1 MSNTSHQDAWHEIFH
16 SLSTSDHQ
24 QPSKIS
30 VHLGENGTLV
40 IKKNPAL
47 ASLALSFLSSPQETQ
62 ANHNA
67 HQSFQSAL
75 EKKYGPDIAAFAFAK
90 STYKEGAP
98 LSLRKINQILTIA
111 STAQEIK
118 LLNDQADYLK
128 HDLQEIYETLQKT
141 SNDAC
146 EAFHPDHL
154 SSEERSSIFSRWD
167 QSCRSLQSKTR
178 DLQRKISNLQSEIHS
193 QGAKGPQVLSREE
206 LKGLQKKFKTL
217 EEKYLALE
225 KECQQLHLID
235 EITPEHDD
243 LQSAPE
249 GLERREP
256 RNDFPRVTR
265 LSESR
270 QKILKNLLDR
280 YENYVYLR
288 EIDKT
293 NLTALQASYDPN
305 TFSHRACNGIRGL
318 PNATGNCG
326 INSATQL
333 LKSTLQSMRDD
344 CDDRETQEQ
353 SKKISAYLQKKMP
366 SFHKFFMDEPMTAE
380 DYQDIHRE
388 IARALTEDYFYS
400 VLSGIGISP
409 HQRDTGYFYGSQEMD
424 VLSVLLYRCDVPPV
438 SFEHTKNL
446 EPKDRWQV
454 VTLEQSQDAAQ
465 TTPSTIDQILRAQLE
480 KESRQLGDPIPR
492 TLCLH
497 PNIQT
502 VGQVGGM
509 LEPIIL
515 PHKDKGSITYEPIG
529 IQCTI
534 EDPPQPIGH
543 AVAFIK
549 KDGLWNEVNDGG
561 VSPIP
566 KEWED
571 SFSDFF
577 SGSRRNSYATNII
590 YGRKKEHS
598 EEVAPSSYEKNVE
611 TGLKLE
617 NIRHDENWSFV
628 KWQDNENRKTSG
640 SEMSA
645 EENTLVESWNDMEL
659 PIPREQ
665 VEKEIQFWTQRI
677 QQCQKG
683 LENAPPLYQ
692 PYWRH
697 ALELAQHNQQNCT

>member
-1 MSNTSHQDAWHEIFH
+1 MSNISHNASHQDAWHKMFH
-16 SLSTSDHQ
+16 SLSTSD
-24 QPSKIS
+24 PPKKTF

-47 ASLALSFLSSPQETQ
+47 ASLAPSFLSSPQETE
-62 ANHNA
+62 ANRNA

-75 EKKYGPDIAAFAFAK
+75 EEKYGPDIAAVAFAK

-98 LSLRKINQILTIA
+98 LSLRKINKILTIA
-111 STAQEIK
+111 STAESIK
-118 LLNDQADYLK
+118 HLNDQADYLK

-154 SSEERSSIFSRWD
+154 SSEERSSIFSSWD
-167 QSCRSLQSKTR
+167 QSLRSLQSQAR
-178 DLQRKISNLQSEIHS
+178 DLQTNISNLQSEIHS
-193 QGAKGPQVLSREE
+193 QGAQGPQLLSREN
-206 LKGLQKKFKTL
+206 LNGLRESLQTI

-225 KECQQLHLID
+225 QKCQQLHLID
-235 EITPEHDD
+235 EITPKNND

-270 QKILKNLLDR
+270 QRILKNLLDQ
-280 YENYVYLR
+280 YQDHVYFR
-288 EIDKT
+288 EFDGIDPA
-293 NLTALQASYDPN
+293 ALQACYDPN

-318 PNATGNCG
+318 PNPTGNCG

-344 CDDRETQEQ
+344 HDDRETQEQ
-353 SKKISAYLQKKMP
+353 WKKISAYLQKKMP

-388 IARALTEDYFYS
+388 IAHALHEDYFYS
-400 VLSGIGISP
+400 VLSKIGISP
-409 HQRDTGYFYGSQEMD
+409 HERDTGYFCGSQEMH

-454 VTLEQSQDAAQ
+454 VTLETSKRSKITNIICPRDIN
-465 TTPSTIDQILRAQLE
+465 TIMNDQLE

-534 EDPPQPIGH
+534 KNPPQPNGH

-549 KDGLWNEVNDGG
+549 KDGLWNEVNDEG

-571 SFSDFF
+571 SFSDFLN
-577 SGSRRNSYATNII
+577 GSRENSYATNII
-590 YGRKKEHS
+590 YGRKKENS
-598 EEVAPSSYEKNVE
+598 EEVTPSSHEKNVE

-617 NIRHDENWSFV
+617 NIGHDENWSFV

-640 SEMSA
+640 SEMSP
-645 EENTLVESWNDMEL
+645 EENTLVESWSDMEL
-659 PIPREQ
+659 PVPPEQ
-665 VEKEIQFWTQRI
+665 VKKEIQFWTQRI

-697 ALELAQHNQQNCT
+697 ALELAQQN